1 MPLDKS
7 SLVLLDYTAR
17 VKDTNEIFETTRED
31 EAKKTDHYDPTRKYE
46 PRLVSVGE
54 SWVLKGLDEA
64 LSKANVGDK
73 MNVEVAPDKGFGDRD
88 PGKVRM
94 IPQRKL
100 GDKADEVS
108 VGDVIEV
115 DDRTGI
121 VRYVGSGRIQVDF
134 NHRFAGRT
142 LLYDVNV
149 LKKLDND
156 EEKVKALVGM
166 IESAV
171 ANAYG
176 LDDRLEESVRRLL
189 AASLAPEG
197 RDRFVLPAT
206 SVESKSALGVVRAGA
221 VLGSE
226 DSELRIWVTGGADE
240 GELHRLP
247 ERMPGWLAIEGAVFD
262 VVGSDVES
270 ARYLFHRASHLTDP
284 ELFGVNERPARNRS
298 TARSR
303 KRSIRT

>member
-7 SLVLLDYTAR
+7 SLILVDYTAR

-31 EAKKTDHYDPTRKYE
+31 EAKKTEHYDPSRKYE

-64 LSKANVGDK
+64 LANANVGDK
-73 MNVEVAPDKGFGDRD
+73 MNVEVSPDKGFGDRD

-100 GDKADEVS
+100 GEKADEVS

-121 VRYVGSGRIQVDF
+121 VRFVGSGRIQVDF

-149 LKKLDND
+149 LKKLDSD
-156 EEKVKALVGM
+156 EDKVRGLTRRRLGLEDSKTKLKLSAPDLE
-166 IESAV
+166 IELPEEAYLAEGLQIIKRAV
-171 ANAYG
+171 ASDIFKFVPSVKNVKFVENYG
-176 LDDRLEESVRRLL
+176 RPEEPKKQEQQKE
-189 AASLAPEG
+189 AATAK
-197 RDRFVLPAT
+197 AT
-206 SVESKSALGVVRAGA
+206 Q
-221 VLGSE
+221 
-226 DSELRIWVTGGADE
+226 
-240 GELHRLP
+240 
-247 ERMPGWLAIEGAVFD
+247 
-262 VVGSDVES
+262 
-270 ARYLFHRASHLTDP
+270 
-284 ELFGVNERPARNRS
+284 
-298 TARSR
+298 
-303 KRSIRT
+303 